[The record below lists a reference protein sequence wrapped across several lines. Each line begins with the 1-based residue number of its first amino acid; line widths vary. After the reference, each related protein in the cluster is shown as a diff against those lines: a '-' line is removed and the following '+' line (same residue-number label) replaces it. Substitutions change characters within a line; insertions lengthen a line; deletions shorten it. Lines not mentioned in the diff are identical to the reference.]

1 MFSNE
6 LNGCHKYPKQRGKSS
21 GNNGLLLGFLNR
33 QLEDV
38 YSWLLKM
45 EPINDSE
52 RRSEE
57 GLARG
62 GILKCLVFVLSFSMS
77 NLLISLGE

>member
-1 MFSNE
+1 
-6 LNGCHKYPKQRGKSS
+6 LNDCHEYSKQKGKSS
-21 GNNGLLLGFLNR
+21 GNDGLLLGFLNR

-62 GILKCLVFVLSFSMS
+62 GILKCLVFVLSFFCEQFAQQIGQM
-77 NLLISLGE
+77 IV